1 MSARMIGFAA
11 TVACIASPS
20 FAADL
25 PEYREGPQ
33 TYQRESH
40 TYEREYR
47 RAAPRVTIVPR
58 VVETAPVVEEEV
70 VVVRRPRPRVIIED
84 YPVYA
89 APVYAAP
96 IYVRPRA
103 FAYVGPR
110 WRGGPWGGP
119 RPHGGRW

>member
-20 FAADL
+20 FAADF

-47 RAAPRVTIVPR
+47 RAAPGVTVVPR
-58 VVETAPVVEEEV
+58 VVE
-70 VVVRRPRPRVIIED
+70 RRLYSRKTFWWLGGLGRV
-84 YPVYA
+84 
-89 APVYAAP
+89 
-96 IYVRPRA
+96 
-103 FAYVGPR
+103 
-110 WRGGPWGGP
+110 
-119 RPHGGRW
+119 